1 MLRIIGGRHGGR
13 RIATP
18 AGDLV
23 RPTSD
28 RVREALFSIL
38 ESKHPLDGARV
49 LDGCA
54 GSGALGL
61 EALSRGAVHATFFDT
76 NRRAL
81 KAVGDNIAA
90 LGEDAATDIRQ
101 ADVTNPP
108 RATDACSIVFLD
120 APYRTDI
127 AGRALPAL
135 AAAGW
140 LAEGALIV
148 VEAER
153 GAGLALADGFSE
165 TDRRPYGS
173 TELHFLEYLS
183 PPPLRGRI

>member
-1 MLRIIGGRHGGR
+1 MLRIIAGRHRGR

-18 AGDLV
+18 AGDAT

-38 ESKHPLDGARV
+38 ENKIEISGAHV

-76 NRRAL
+76 DRRAL
-81 KAVGDNIAA
+81 KIIGENIATLEEEA
-90 LGEDAATDIRQ
+90 STDVRN
-101 ADVTNPP
+101 ADVTTPP
-108 RATDACSIVFLD
+108 KATADHACSLVFLD

-127 AGRALPAL
+127 PARTLPAL

-140 LAEGALIV
+140 LADSALIV
-148 VEAER
+148 VETER
-153 GAGLALADGFSE
+153 GAVVPLPDNFSE
-165 TDRRPYGS
+165 ADRRAYGS
-173 TELHFLEYLS
+173 TELHFITYQN
-183 PPPLRGRI
+183 